1 MDPLRRVI
9 TFDKGLALLE
19 VVKELQKL
27 DREVPAQV
35 VCTYL
40 YVATHDGCHSQAMM
54 EDLELTAASA
64 SRNTDWL
71 TKKHRLGKSGLD
83 LIVKEIDPS
92 NRRRQI
98 LRLTPKGKHL
108 IHSICGTLY
117 GDHDMG

>member
-1 MDPLRRVI
+1 M
-9 TFDKGLALLE
+9 K
-19 VVKELQKL
+19 KLQKF

-35 VCTYL
+35 VSTYL

-71 TKKHRLGKSGLD
+71 TKRHRLGKSGLD
-83 LIVKEIDPS
+83 LIVKEVDPT

-98 LRLTPKGKHL
+98 LRLTPKGKQL
-108 IHSICGTLY
+108 IHSICETLY
-117 GDHDMG
+117 GDQDMG

>member
-9 TFDKGLALLE
+9 TFENGLPLLE
-19 VVKELQKL
+19 VVKELQTL
-27 DREVPAQV
+27 DREIPAQV

-71 TKKHRLGKSGLD
+71 TKRHRLGKPGLD
-83 LIVKEIDPS
+83 LIVKEVDPS
-92 NRRRQI
+92 NRRRI
-98 LRLTPKGKHL
+98 FLRLTPKGKAL
-108 IHSICGTLY
+108 IHSIYETLY
-117 GDHDMG
+117 GDQNMG